1 MSSAPADGT
10 GTPDV
15 TIVGAGIV
23 GVCCAAALA
32 RAGLSAEVIDPDPP
46 GTGTSWGNAGGIAVS
61 EVAPLGL
68 PGTILKV
75 PGWLADPLGPLTL
88 RWSYLPRLLPWLL
101 RFQRNCT
108 PAAVA
113 RIADARASLLKQAWA
128 DWLPLLRD
136 CGADHLVHRRGML
149 MLYANAKDMEADTA
163 AVRLATDRG
172 VPIETLAP
180 EAIRQ
185 MEPALS
191 PALCHARFSPDW
203 GHVDDPFAITQAIAE
218 TAARAGVTF
227 RTGTVTAIETGAD
240 GVCALSLLDGRSHP
254 VRRLVVAA
262 GAWSHL
268 LSRQLGSPVP
278 LETERGYHLMLPRSG
293 VSLSR
298 MFTYVSGSFVAT
310 PMRGGLRL
318 AGTVELAG
326 LDAPPD
332 WRRSEILA
340 SKASALL
347 PGLDPNDGTPWM
359 GYRPS
364 LPDSLPVIGPSPH
377 HKNVYYAFGHGHLG
391 LTLAATTGRLMA
403 DCILGAEPHP
413 SLAALR
419 IDRRF

>member
-1 MSSAPADGT
+1 VTDSDR
-10 GTPDV
+10 PDV
-15 TIVGAGIV
+15 TIIGAGII

-32 RAGLSAEVIDPDPP
+32 RAGLSVEVIDPDPP

-113 RIADARASLLKQAWA
+113 RIADARALLLKQAWA

-149 MLYANAKDMEADTA
+149 MLYASAKDMADDEA

-180 EAIRQ
+180 DAIRQ

-191 PALCHARFSPDW
+191 PDLRHARFSPDW
-203 GHVDDPFAITQAIAE
+203 GHVDDPFAIAQAVAE
-218 TAARAGVTF
+218 KAARAGVSF
-227 RTGTVTAIETGAD
+227 SAGTVTSVETGD
-240 GVCALSLLDGRSHP
+240 EGVRALTLRDGRSRP
-254 VRRLVVAA
+254 VRHLVVAA
-262 GAWSHL
+262 GAWSHR

-278 LETERGYHLMLPRSG
+278 LETERGYHLTLPRPG

-298 MFTYVSGSFVAT
+298 MFTYVTGSFVAT
-310 PMRGGLRL
+310 PMHDSLRL

-326 LDAPPD
+326 LEAPPD
-332 WRRSEILA
+332 WRRAEILA
-340 SKASALL
+340 DKASVLL
-347 PGLDPNDGTPWM
+347 PGLSAEGGTPWM

-377 HKNVYYAFGHGHLG
+377 HRNLYYAFGHGHLG
-391 LTLAATTGRLMA
+391 LTLAATTGRLV
-403 DCILGAEPHP
+403 AECVVGTGPDE
-413 SLAALR
+413 SLAGLR